1 MSISNETAR
10 FSTARS
16 DVVGKE
22 TRLEGETPRGDE
34 VRGQLAK
41 EIKLYESFEGMD
53 LPDLLLRGIYGYG
66 FEAPSAIQKK
76 AVVPMSKGSDLIG
89 QAEAGSG
96 KTAAFLIGMLGRLEA
111 HKRYPQAMILAPV
124 RELATQIYGVCQALS
139 QYMTDVETLCLIGGS
154 SVRQDIKDLSRGCH
168 VVIGTPGRLKHM
180 ISSDYLNCSGLKTI
194 ILDEADELLSRGFKD
209 DIYDIF
215 QVCPEDIQACLFSA
229 TMPPEIVALS
239 SKFLRDPVM
248 IRVEKEDLNRLDCV
262 QQFFVDCGEPRW
274 KLDTLLDI
282 YGALNINQSM
292 IFTNTKAGCDRLYA
306 DLEARDFTCQIIHG
320 GMNQQERNLAMQAF
334 KSGSARILLSTGLLK
349 RGIDVQTVNLVVNY
363 DLPTN
368 REIYIHAV
376 NRVGR
381 YGRKGVAI
389 NFLAGSR
396 DLQMLKD
403 LEQYYNTEVRE
414 MPDPSEIA
422 RYM

>member
-1 MSISNETAR
+1 MSISNETVSCFA
-10 FSTARS
+10 ARS
-16 DVVGKE
+16 DVVRKE
-22 TRLEGETPRGDE
+22 TRSEGETPRGGE
-34 VRGQLAK
+34 VR
-41 EIKLYESFEGMD
+41 EETTPEVKLYDSFDDMG

-66 FEAPSAIQKK
+66 FETPSAIQKT
-76 AVVPMSKGSDLIG
+76 AVVPLSLGCDMIG

-96 KTAAFLIGMLGRLEA
+96 KTAAFLIGMLAQMEA
-111 HKRYPQAMILAPV
+111 EKRFPQAMILAPV
-124 RELATQIYGVCQALS
+124 RELATQIYGVCHALS
-139 QYMTDVETLCLIGGS
+139 QYQTGVETLCLIGGS

-180 ISSDYLNCSGLKTI
+180 ISMNYLKCGGLKTI
-194 ILDEADELLSRGFKD
+194 ILDEADELLSQGFKD

-215 QVCPEDIQACLFSA
+215 QVCPENIQACLFSA

-239 SKFLRDPVM
+239 SRFLRDPVT

-262 QQFFVDCGEPRW
+262 QQFFVDCGEARW

-282 YGALNINQSM
+282 YNALNINQSM
-292 IFTNTKAGCDRLYA
+292 IFTNTKASCDRLYA
-306 DLEARDFTCQIIHG
+306 DLEARDFTCQVIHG
-320 GMNQQERNLAMQAF
+320 GMTQQERNLAMQAF

-349 RGIDVQTVNLVVNY
+349 RGIDVQSVNLVVNY
-363 DLPTN
+363 DLPSN
-368 REIYIHAV
+368 REVYIHAV

-389 NFLAGSR
+389 NFLAGPR
-396 DLQMLKD
+396 DLEMLQE
-403 LEQYYNTEVRE
+403 LEKYYNTEVRE